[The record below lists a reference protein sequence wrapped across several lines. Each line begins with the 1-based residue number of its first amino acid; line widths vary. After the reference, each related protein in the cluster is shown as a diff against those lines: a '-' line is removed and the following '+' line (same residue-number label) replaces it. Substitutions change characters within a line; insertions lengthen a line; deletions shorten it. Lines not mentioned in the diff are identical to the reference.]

1 MAKILVADD
10 DRVTR
15 SMLCSILQDSGHQAV
30 EAADGAQALELCR
43 THNFD
48 MAFLD
53 IFMPEKDGIQVIK
66 ALVKEYPRV
75 SIVAMTGG
83 SSFTSTEPLKWANR
97 YTQRVLTKPF
107 QEQEIKDILAGL

>member
-1 MAKILVADD
+1 MATILVADD

-15 SMLCSILQDSGHQAV
+15 AMLCGILSDCGHQAL
-30 EAADGAQALELCR
+30 EAADGAQALELCK
-43 THNFD
+43 HKHFD

-66 ALVKEYPRV
+66 TLVKEHPTI

-83 SSFTSTEPLKWANR
+83 SSFTSTEPLKWAKR
-97 YTQRVLTKPF
+97 YTESILIKPF
-107 QEQEIKDILAGL
+107 QESQIRELLATL